1 MPLTVSGMS
10 SAIKA
15 QLDAQFPVG
24 TGGATARQNF
34 CDAIATGVVNYL
46 KSDAVVTG
54 VCPSGGGPLAT
65 GKVT

>member
-1 MPLTVSGMS
+1 MALTVSGMS
-10 SAIKA
+10 AAIKA

-24 TGGATARQNF
+24 TGGGPARQNF
-34 CDAIATGVVNYL
+34 CDAVATGVVNYL
-46 KSDAVVTG
+46 TANAIVTG